1 MSGMS
6 KIPPRKRKTA
16 GKSLRA
22 ICRRLKLPF
31 RKTKR
36 ADPTP
41 NQTERAGE

>member
-1 MSGMS
+1 MS

-31 RKTKR
+31 RKMKR
-36 ADPTP
+36 VPDLKS
-41 NQTERAGE
+41 QR